1 MLEIKIQLSATDE
14 LIAAMRNLA
23 TAFADDGKTPDPTAN
38 VINYPTIGSQPV
50 TEKVTAAAA
59 PKQAD
64 VPLTPRATSTVG
76 TTAPVNTVPINAP
89 INPTTAQG
97 TQPTAT
103 PTAPVNPTPA
113 PVATP
118 AQAPGAPLSATPAQ
132 MATPIAPTAPVAT
145 PAPAVT
151 PVANVAPAPAVPT
164 SAPQYTLDMIATA
177 GSALIDAGKMDQ
189 LMQLLG
195 KFGVASLTELA
206 PESYG
211 AVANELRAMG
221 AAI

>member
-1 MLEIKIQLSATDE
+1 MLEMKVTITAATD
-14 LIAAMRNLA
+14 LMAALNNIAAAL
-23 TAFADDGKTPDPTAN
+23 DGKNPHTVCNQFGADSKHIDNAGT
-38 VINYPTIGSQPV
+38 INMG
-50 TEKVTAAAA
+50 
-59 PKQAD
+59 
-64 VPLTPRATSTVG
+64 VG
-76 TTAPVNTVPINAP
+76 GN
-89 INPTTAQG
+89 
-97 TQPTAT
+97 TQPAT

-118 AQAPGAPLSATPAQ
+118 APAPGAPLSATPAQ
-132 MATPIAPTAPVAT
+132 TATPIAPTVPVAGL
-145 PAPAVT
+145 APAAA
-151 PVANVAPAPAVPT
+151 PAANVAPAPAVPT

-195 KFGVASLTELA
+195 KFGVVSLTELA

-211 AVANELRAMG
+211 AVANELRALG

>member
-1 MLEIKIQLSATDE
+1 MLEMKIQLSATEE
-14 LIAAMRNLA
+14 LIAAMKNL
-23 TAFADDGKTPDPTAN
+23 
-38 VINYPTIGSQPV
+38 
-50 TEKVTAAAA
+50 TAALNGENLKPAA
-59 PKQAD
+59 KAG
-64 VPLTPRATSTVG
+64 AS
-76 TTAPVNTVPINAP
+76 AASAP
-89 INPTTAQG
+89 IAQ
-97 TQPTAT
+97 PAT
-103 PTAPVNPTPA
+103 PAAPVNPTTA
-113 PVATP
+113 S
-118 AQAPGAPLSATPAQ
+118 APGAPLSATPAQ
-132 MATPIAPTAPVAT
+132 TATPIVPMVPVAT

-151 PVANVAPAPAVPT
+151 PAANVTPAPAVPT

-211 AVANELRAMG
+211 AVANELRALG

>member
-1 MLEIKIQLSATDE
+1 MLEMKIQLSATEE
-14 LIAAMRNLA
+14 LIAAMKNLTAALNGENLKPAAKAGASAASAPIAQPA
-23 TAFADDGKTPDPTAN
+23 TPAFAAMK
-38 VINYPTIGSQPV
+38 
-50 TEKVTAAAA
+50 K
-59 PKQAD
+59 
-64 VPLTPRATSTVG
+64 LTT
-76 TTAPVNTVPINAP
+76 
-89 INPTTAQG
+89 
-97 TQPTAT
+97 
-103 PTAPVNPTPA
+103 A

-118 AQAPGAPLSATPAQ
+118 APAPGAPLSATPA
-132 MATPIAPTAPVAT
+132 PAPGAPLSAT
-145 PAPAVT
+145 PATMPTIAET
-151 PVANVAPAPAVPT
+151 TAAPAVPT

-189 LMQLLG
+189 LMGLLG

>member
-1 MLEIKIQLSATDE
+1 MLEMKVTITAATD
-14 LIAAMRNLA
+14 LMAVLNNIAAAL
-23 TAFADDGKTPDPTAN
+23 DGKNPHTVCNQFDADSKHIDNAGT
-38 VINYPTIGSQPV
+38 INMGVGGNAQP
-50 TEKVTAAAA
+50 
-59 PKQAD
+59 
-64 VPLTPRATSTVG
+64 
-76 TTAPVNTVPINAP
+76 
-89 INPTTAQG
+89 
-97 TQPTAT
+97 AT

-132 MATPIAPTAPVAT
+132 TATPIAPTVPVAGL
-145 PAPAVT
+145 APAAA
-151 PVANVAPAPAVPT
+151 PAANVAPAPAVPT

-211 AVANELRAMG
+211 AVANELRALG

>member
-1 MLEIKIQLSATDE
+1 MLEIKVQLSATDD

-23 TAFADDGKTPDPTAN
+23 TALNGENLKP
-38 VINYPTIGSQPV
+38 
-50 TEKVTAAAA
+50 AAKAGASAA
-59 PKQAD
+59 SA
-64 VPLTPRATSTVG
+64 AS
-76 TTAPVNTVPINAP
+76 AP
-89 INPTTAQG
+89 IAQ
-97 TQPTAT
+97 PAT
-103 PTAPVNPTPA
+103 PAFAAMKKLTAA

-118 AQAPGAPLSATPAQ
+118 APAPGAPLSATPAQ
-132 MATPIAPTAPVAT
+132 TATPIAPTVPVAV
-145 PAPAVT
+145 PAHAAAPA
-151 PVANVAPAPAVPT
+151 ANAAPAPAVPT

-189 LMQLLG
+189 LMGLLG

-211 AVANELRAMG
+211 AVANELRALG

>member
-1 MLEIKIQLSATDE
+1 MLEMKVTITAATD
-14 LIAAMRNLA
+14 LMAVLNNIAAAL
-23 TAFADDGKTPDPTAN
+23 DGKNPHTVCN
-38 VINYPTIGSQPV
+38 QFG
-50 TEKVTAAAA
+50 
-59 PKQAD
+59 AD
-64 VPLTPRATSTVG
+64 SKHIDNVG
-76 TTAPVNTVPINAP
+76 TINMGVGGK
-89 INPTTAQG
+89 AQ
-97 TQPTAT
+97 PAT

-118 AQAPGAPLSATPAQ
+118 ASAPGAPLSATPAQ
-132 MATPIAPTAPVAT
+132 TATPIAPTVPVAA
-145 PAPAVT
+145 PAPTVT

-211 AVANELRAMG
+211 AVANELRALG

>member
-1 MLEIKIQLSATDE
+1 MLEMKVTITAATD
-14 LIAAMRNLA
+14 LMAVLNNIAAAL
-23 TAFADDGKTPDPTAN
+23 DGKNPHTVCN
-38 VINYPTIGSQPV
+38 QFG
-50 TEKVTAAAA
+50 
-59 PKQAD
+59 AD
-64 VPLTPRATSTVG
+64 SKHIDNVG
-76 TTAPVNTVPINAP
+76 TINMGVGGK
-89 INPTTAQG
+89 AQ
-97 TQPTAT
+97 PAT

-118 AQAPGAPLSATPAQ
+118 APGAPLSATPAQ
-132 MATPIAPTAPVAT
+132 TATPIAPTIPVAA
-145 PAPAVT
+145 PALAVT
-151 PVANVAPAPAVPT
+151 PAANVTPAPAVPT

-189 LMQLLG
+189 LMGLLG